1 MRCWMPLV
9 LAVACSKSDPPA
21 PVPTPAPVAVAP
33 ADPSLGALTF
43 ALTEGNAEARAHF
56 TRGLLALH
64 SFWYDEATRQF
75 EAAIVADPAMR
86 MAYWGAMMSH
96 LEILWGDDDLAAAKQ
111 AIRRM
116 PNPDGLPPREQAW
129 VEASLELITDADI
142 RTTRKKFADA
152 MEQVNQQFPDDE
164 AATFLAIGLLASNP
178 DDTATRLR
186 AADLALA
193 VYKHNPK
200 HPGAAHYAIHALDTP
215 DLAARALPI
224 AKAYAQIA
232 PAAFHAQHMPAHIFS
247 RLGMWT
253 PALASCRAAWDVSKH
268 TDFHSL
274 NWIVEMSF
282 EVGQRK
288 QADAALASYA
298 DAVHAGLDH
307 TMRGQYAIQVA
318 SYMMR
323 TGEWSR
329 VEELLKP
336 LTSPATE
343 GGMASMASM
352 GMAGALTGSPA
363 VLLEQFST
371 IDARAWAAAMQ
382 HDLAATKLR
391 LAELDHVNDELH
403 PVLAMTQPPAAVAA
417 IEAVNADHRA
427 ALLAYAASD
436 DRALVKILSG
446 KPDPKDSGESQLGAF
461 IGHEELADAWM
472 RLHQPK
478 QAAAEYKL
486 VLASHPNRAHSL
498 LGAARAAAQSGDPQA
513 ARARYSDLLV
523 LWANADANTDG
534 LVEAQQ
540 ATK

>member
-1 MRCWMPLV
+1 MRCWMAFV
-9 LAVACSKSDPPA
+9 LAMACSKSDPPA
-21 PVPTPAPVAVAP
+21 PAAVTAKP
-33 ADPSLGALTF
+33 EPSLGALTF
-43 ALTEGNAEARAHF
+43 ALTEGNAEARADF

-75 EAAIVADPAMR
+75 DAAIAADPAMR

-116 PNPDGLPPREQAW
+116 PDPEGLPPREQAW
-129 VEASLELITDADI
+129 VEASLELIAGGEI

-152 MEQVNQQFPDDE
+152 MEQVNKDYPDDE
-164 AATFLAIGLLASNP
+164 SATFLSIALLASNP
-178 DDTATRLR
+178 EDTATRLR
-186 AADLALA
+186 AAELALA
-193 VYKHNPK
+193 VYEHNPK

-215 DLAARALPI
+215 ELAARALPI

-232 PAAFHAQHMPAHIFS
+232 PAAFHARHMPAHIFS
-247 RLGMWT
+247 RLGMW
-253 PALASCRAAWDVSKH
+253 PEALASCRAAWDVSKH
-268 TDFHSL
+268 RDFHSL
-274 NWIVEMSF
+274 NWIIEMSF
-282 EVGQRK
+282 ELGQRT
-288 QADAALASYA
+288 QADAALAAYA
-298 DAVHAGLDH
+298 DAVRAGLDH
-307 TMRGQYAIQVA
+307 TTRGQYAIQIA

-329 VEELLKP
+329 VEELLQP
-336 LTSPATE
+336 LASAAKDEGAAMMGCGMPTHSP
-343 GGMASMASM
+343 
-352 GMAGALTGSPA
+352 GA
-363 VLLEQFST
+363 LLEQVST

-382 HDLAATKLR
+382 HDVAATKLR
-391 LAELDHVNDELH
+391 LAELDAVHDQLR
-403 PVLAMTQPPAAVAA
+403 PVLAATQPPAAVAA
-417 IEAVNADHRA
+417 IEVANKDHRE
-427 ALLAYAASD
+427 ALLARAAND
-436 DRALVKILSG
+436 DRALVKLLAG
-446 KPDPKDSGESQLGAF
+446 KPEPKDSGESQLGAF
-461 IGHEELADAWM
+461 IGHEELADGLM

-498 LGAARAAAQSGDPQA
+498 LGAARAATQSGDPQA
-513 ARARYSDLLV
+513 ARSRYSDLLV